1 MKLVLKALLCSILLQ
16 GVVILFLYNVYYTN
30 REIELNQCISSNWDN
45 SLNDYL
51 IQKKKDSDGKWI
63 LLDCDSN
70 LLNIGRFDSVMFV
83 NEGDFT
89 VLNFFVRKSDSIFL
103 IDNYEKN
110 IILKIQAQKVVY
122 QENATLD
129 YTLSSLKSRKVEE
142 MNNLVK
148 IYNNNLEGV
157 VNYKMGKIIIEP
169 TVKDIYIH
177 KAFIKYKN
185 INGLSGLYDLYGK
198 EICPNNYNKIFLFS
212 SENTVF
218 GFASNSESGLMNKEG
233 KIIYKTPGEAE
244 FIEANKYIIVN
255 KKNGVLL
262 IKTTGDV
269 VIESKYQSI
278 EHISQNLFFVSYHG
292 FFGVIDASLKD
303 EIVPCAFNDISF
315 ENGGFIVQN
324 SAGKGFYNSEGD
336 FIIGCKYDNISFL
349 DNVNLLVNKNGLYG
363 LIDVY
368 GREYLKAHYDYIS
381 IKDDNLLSLTKGN
394 LVGLYSRINHGVL
407 VPCRFES
414 IEQFYSDNIY
424 RVRKNNKYGLF
435 NVVNGLLYIQ
445 PYYDFIQL
453 QGYNNYAKVLK
464 GNKFG
469 WIDFISGEIKIPIIY
484 EDVTEN
490 FENEYSRVHVTLNGN
505 TMRIRP
511 NGEIAGD
518 DIKQRTKEAIK
529 SVKENIGD
537 LFN

>member
-1 MKLVLKALLCSILLQ
+1 MKLVLKAILCSILLQ
-16 GVVILFLYNVYYTN
+16 GAVIFLLYDIYYTN
-30 REIELNQCISSNWDN
+30 RKIELKQCISSNWDN

-63 LLDCDSN
+63 LIDCDSN
-70 LLNIGRFDSVMFV
+70 LVNLGRFDSVMFV
-83 NEGDFT
+83 NDGDFT

-103 IDNYEKN
+103 IDNYKKN
-110 IILKIQAQKVVY
+110 IILKIQAQKVAY
-122 QENATLD
+122 QENATLY
-129 YTLSSLKSRKVEE
+129 YTLSSLRSRKVEE
-142 MNNLVK
+142 MYNLAK

-157 VNYKMGKIIIEP
+157 VNYTMGKIIIEP
-169 TVKDIYIH
+169 NVKDIYIH
-177 KAFIKYKN
+177 KSFIKYKN

-198 EICPNNYNKIFLFS
+198 EICPSNYNQIFLFS
-212 SENTVF
+212 SENKVF
-218 GFASNSESGLMNKEG
+218 GFASNAESGLMNKEG

-244 FIEANKYIIVN
+244 IVEANKYIIVN
-255 KKNGVLL
+255 KKNESLL

-278 EHISQNLFFVSYHG
+278 KHISQNLFLVSYRG
-292 FFGVIDASLKD
+292 FFGIIDASLKV
-303 EIVPCAFNDISF
+303 EIVPCEFNDISF

-324 SAGKGFYNSEGD
+324 SVGKGFYNFEGD
-336 FIIGCKYDNISFL
+336 LIIGCKYDNISFL
-349 DNVNLLVNKNGLYG
+349 DNMNLLVNKNGLNG
-363 LIDVY
+363 LIDIY
-368 GREYLKAHYDYIS
+368 GREYLNTNFDYIS

-394 LVGLYSRINHGVL
+394 LVGLYSRTGNSIV

-435 NVVNGLLYIQ
+435 NVTNGLLYIQ
-445 PYYDFIQL
+445 PIYDFIQI

-464 GNKFG
+464 NDKYG
-469 WIDFISGEIKIPIIY
+469 WIDYISGEIKIPIVY

-490 FENEYSRVHVTLNGN
+490 FESEYSRVHVTLNGSV
-505 TMRIRP
+505 MRIRP

-518 DIKQRTKEAIK
+518 DIKQRAKEAVK
-529 SVKENIGD
+529 SVKDKIGD
-537 LFN
+537 LLN